1 MRSFLVLSIFCLVA
15 CSGKQGIKPPVGVM
29 SRDSMVSAMAT
40 MHIAESRIMQFDG
53 RNLSREIK
61 SAVIQ
66 EELSK
71 SGIDTMSF
79 NRSFDWYALHPD
91 LFSAMYDDILSEISR
106 RQEGVSDKSQVTSDK
121 RRPEPVR

>member
-1 MRSFLVLSIFCLVA
+1 MPRFLALSILLIAA
-15 CSGKQGIKPPVGVM
+15 CSDKHEIQPPAGVM
-29 SRDSMVSAMAT
+29 TRDSMVQAMAT
-40 MHIAESRIMQFDG
+40 MHIAESRIMQSEN

-66 EELSK
+66 KELSK
-71 SGIDTMSF
+71 SGIDTASF

-106 RQEGVSDKSQVTSDK
+106 RQEKANDKLQVTSDK
-121 RRPEPVR
+121 

>member
-1 MRSFLVLSIFCLVA
+1 MRSYIAFSILLFAA
-15 CSGKQGIKPPVGVM
+15 CSGKQDVQPPVGVM
-29 SRDSMVSAMAT
+29 SRDSMVQAMAT
-40 MHIAESRIMQFDG
+40 MHIVESRIMQFDG

-79 NRSFDWYALHPD
+79 NRSFDWYSLHPD

-106 RQEGVSDKSQVTSDK
+106 RQEGVSDK
-121 RRPEPVR
+121 